1 MNLVVFPAAQR
12 DLEAALSWCQV
23 NFGLRVATRLL
34 NRFDRLGQ
42 MLMREPLLGTHG
54 LGKTRNPPMGRFPYT
69 LVYQQTADTIQVLA
83 LKHQRRKPA
92 T

>member
-12 DLEAALSWCQV
+12 DLDTALLWCKL
-23 NFGLRVATRLL
+23 NFGLRVSKRLL

-42 MLMREPLLGTHG
+42 MLMQEPLLGTPG
-54 LGKTRNPPMGRFPYT
+54 LGKTRLVPMGRFPYT
-69 LVYQQTADTIQVLA
+69 LVYKLDGDTIQVLA
-83 LKHQRRKPA
+83 LKHQRRKPQ